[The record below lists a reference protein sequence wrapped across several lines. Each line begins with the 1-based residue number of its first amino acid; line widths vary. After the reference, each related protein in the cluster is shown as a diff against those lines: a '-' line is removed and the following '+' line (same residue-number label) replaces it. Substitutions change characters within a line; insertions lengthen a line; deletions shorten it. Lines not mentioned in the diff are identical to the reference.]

1 MEKETKLESGNK
13 FGYVLLPFKIALRDD
28 PLDYI
33 RRAKATLDR
42 KKHSF
47 EAVCSFA
54 IGLLVDK
61 LFGIKVRIKKNVW
74 SLTIKSYL
82 CTIVDL

>member
-1 MEKETKLESGNK
+1 MYNFNINTQAFAKMMENETKLESGNK
-13 FGYVLLPFKIALRDD
+13 FGYVLLPIRIGLRDD

-42 KKHSF
+42 KKLSF

-54 IGLLVDK
+54 IGLFVHK
-61 LFGIKVRIKKNVW
+61 LFGLKVSK
-74 SLTIKSYL
+74 
-82 CTIVDL
+82 

>member
-1 MEKETKLESGNK
+1 MLIHELYNINFNLLQAFAKIMENETKLESGNN

-42 KKHSF
+42 KKLSF
-47 EAVCSFA
+47 EAACSFA
-54 IGLLVDK
+54 IGLFINK
-61 LFGIKVRIKKNVW
+61 LFGVEV
-74 SLTIKSYL
+74 
-82 CTIVDL
+82 

>member
-1 MEKETKLESGNK
+1 MYDLNINTQAFAKIMENETKLESGNK
-13 FGYVLLPFKIALRDD
+13 FGYVLLPFKIGLRED

-42 KKHSF
+42 KKLSF

-54 IGLLVDK
+54 IGLFVHRL
-61 LFGIKVRIKKNVW
+61 LGLKV
-74 SLTIKSYL
+74 
-82 CTIVDL
+82 